1 MTFFRR
7 LLVLAIGT
15 CFAGSVCLAQRP
27 DEFAWDYHKVEK
39 DGWSS
44 ISESQDLSAEQR
56 ADLMTVMAMQ
66 FRPFKSNLG
75 IESEAQLRD
84 IVAQTRIKTVD
95 LGGKGVREFAV
106 QSTGNRSCS
115 PTGNCE
121 FWIFH
126 RTRDGYLLILHSL
139 ATQTFTIQPA
149 ITNGYHDIVLGRHG
163 SAFKQGLYLYRFD
176 GSKYRRAA
184 CYDANW
190 EIRGKDGE
198 VRDLKDPRIT
208 PCNAK

>member
-75 IESEAQLRD
+75 IESEAQLLD
-84 IVAQTRIKTVD
+84 IVAQARIKTVD
-95 LGGKGVREFAV
+95 LGGKGVREFA
-106 QSTGNRSCS
+106 
-115 PTGNCE
+115 
-121 FWIFH
+121 
-126 RTRDGYLLILHSL
+126 
-139 ATQTFTIQPA
+139 
-149 ITNGYHDIVLGRHG
+149 
-163 SAFKQGLYLYRFD
+163 
-176 GSKYRRAA
+176 
-184 CYDANW
+184 
-190 EIRGKDGE
+190 
-198 VRDLKDPRIT
+198 
-208 PCNAK
+208 